1 MSIGVISRAR
11 KFGNYIV
18 NIFAPDLYRQS
29 AAWKHSYKII
39 LCQIEYSDRIPTDHS
54 PLNKLF

>member
-1 MSIGVISRAR
+1 MSIGVISLAR
-11 KFGNYIV
+11 KFGNDIV

-39 LCQIEYSDRIPTDHS
+39 FMSNSRTDS
-54 PLNKLF
+54 